1 VQGPRP
7 AEPKRRWDGVDA
19 AGGRTHRTR
28 GAGRADRTHERRKDA
43 NVDAKQSLLDLFAA
57 LNEGGPPLSIFQR
70 ILLVTDGTVTDVL
83 EAYANE
89 PIRVVKLNQSFD
101 SVDAEKPELDLP
113 PSGRLLRRTVL
124 LQGALSG
131 QNFLFA
137 ESAIT
142 PDGLAREIVDGLV
155 GSDKPVGRLLAQHRV
170 ETFREI
176 VALGFDLAGTCA
188 QYFEV
193 EPTSRLVFRTYRILV
208 RQQPVMRI
216 TEKFPLS
223 LFAD

>member
-1 VQGPRP
+1 LR
-7 AEPKRRWDGVDA
+7 
-19 AGGRTHRTR
+19 
-28 GAGRADRTHERRKDA
+28 GRANRTDDHRKDAA
-43 NVDAKQSLLDLFAA
+43 NVDAKQSLLDLFGA
-57 LNEGGPPLSIFQR
+57 LNEGGPPLSILQR
-70 ILLVTDGTVTDVL
+70 ILLITDGTVTDVL

-89 PIRVVKLNQSFD
+89 PIRVVKLEQNFD
-101 SVDAEKPELDLP
+101 SVDADQPELDLP
-113 PSGRLLRRTVL
+113 PSGRVLRRTVL

-137 ESAIT
+137 DSVIT
-142 PDGLAREIVDGLV
+142 PQGLDPEIVDGLV
-155 GSDKPVGRLLAQHRV
+155 GSDRPVGRLLAQHRV

-176 VALGFDLAGTCA
+176 VALGFELAGTCA
-188 QYFEV
+188 EYFDV